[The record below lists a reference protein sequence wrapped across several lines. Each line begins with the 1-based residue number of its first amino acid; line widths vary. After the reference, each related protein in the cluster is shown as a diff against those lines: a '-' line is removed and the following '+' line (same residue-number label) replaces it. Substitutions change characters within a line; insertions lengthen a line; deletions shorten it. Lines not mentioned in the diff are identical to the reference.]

1 MLLKNRRQVD
11 FLGGHSLGIMQHGK
25 QHMMFQAAR
34 IRLYTLQN
42 TRVKRMQKVAVAQ
55 EKTNNF
61 RSALEN
67 AAGLG
72 IGAKPQTPDGLQ
84 YTRPGFTAHLRAG
97 IQHARNCSYAYPCG
111 ARNIANGLLPWNYF
125 HAGSRFSRLSH
136 LSSVFREPRN
146 SRSVRQ
152 SNTPFGV

>member
-1 MLLKNRRQVD
+1 MK
-11 FLGGHSLGIMQHGK
+11 GMEKI
-25 QHMMFQAAR
+25 
-34 IRLYTLQN
+34 
-42 TRVKRMQKVAVAQ
+42 AVAQ
-55 EKTNNF
+55 KKANNF

-72 IGAKPQTPDGLQ
+72 IGAKPQTPDGLK

-97 IQHARNCSYAYPCG
+97 IQHARNCSYPYPCG
-111 ARNIANGLLPWNYF
+111 ARYIANGLLLWNHF
-125 HAGSRFSRLSH
+125 HAESCFYRLSH